1 MFDVDRFIADC
12 RAALTEPSPELAIK
26 ELLERAVSTPGEV
39 EAALGIPRQ
48 GEIAALH
55 HSPELTIMKVVWVPG
70 MSAPPHNHHLWAL
83 IGLYGGQEDNTFYR
97 RDGNRVLAAGGR
109 QLVVRDTALLGT
121 EIIHSVTN
129 PLREFTAAIHIY
141 GGDFIR
147 TPRSDWETGRERP
160 FDMVRAKEIMAEA
173 NERWRAESSR
183 SVTPSR

>member
-12 RAALTEPSPELAIK
+12 RAALTESSPELAIK
-26 ELLERAVSTPGEV
+26 ELLARAVSTPGEV

-97 RDGNRVLAAGGR
+97 REGNGIVAAGGR
-109 QLVVRDTALLGT
+109 QLVVRDTELLGR

-141 GGDFIR
+141 GGDFVRI
-147 TPRSDWETGRERP
+147 PRSDWETGRERP

-173 NERWRAESSR
+173 NERWRAEASR